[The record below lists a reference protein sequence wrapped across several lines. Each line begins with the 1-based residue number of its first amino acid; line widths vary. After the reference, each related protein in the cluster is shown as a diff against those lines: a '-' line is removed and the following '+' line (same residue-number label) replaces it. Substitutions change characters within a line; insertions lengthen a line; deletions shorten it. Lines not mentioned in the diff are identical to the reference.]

1 MQQLSLTVAGTPAP
15 AEMPAALDTAA
26 PPSLNECAAGEV
38 GWLRENATTLACA
51 LSIACATLLLK
62 FSIPPFGE
70 RGISISL
77 FLLPVVAFLGWAT
90 RALVIDATR
99 LAMFLL
105 LTGSLSVISLFGV
118 EAFSISSMAMFAVVH
133 LPFIC
138 AARPTVHTEARDRVA
153 MSIQRWFLNLA
164 LVIGLCGIAQFF
176 LQSVISVTLLFPI
189 ENFVPSSFVVQHFNS
204 QGVLEYGSQT
214 YRANGV
220 FLPEP
225 SFFSQL
231 MGIAII
237 LELTLRGRWH
247 RLAVYGVAL
256 LTTGA
261 GTGVMIL
268 AACMPLLIFKHRRW
282 DLLLVGVAG
291 MAAAGI
297 LGESSF
303 LGHFAHRTGEFTAV
317 GSSAFA
323 RFIGGFYLFNQ
334 FLWDD
339 PWRTLFGFGAGSFSE
354 YASRAHYPVSEMPL
368 FKMVLEF
375 GLLGAL
381 LYFLALGYFLFSPPA
396 SKVLSLAVAI
406 AFLLNG
412 LYAVF
417 AQALALGL
425 LVWPF
430 ASETG
435 DSSR

>member
-1 MQQLSLTVAGTPAP
+1 MQRLSLTIAHTATPLP
-15 AEMPAALDTAA
+15 AT
-26 PPSLNECAAGEV
+26 NGEDRRA
-38 GWLRENATTLACA
+38 GWLRRNATTVTCA
-51 LSIACATLLLK
+51 MSIVCATLVLK
-62 FSIPPFGE
+62 LSVPPLGE

-77 FLLPVVAFLGWAT
+77 LLLPTVALLAFT
-90 RALVIDATR
+90 VRALSIDTAR
-99 LAMFLL
+99 LAIFLL
-105 LTGSLSVISLFGV
+105 LTGALSVISLFGV
-118 EAFSISSMAMFAVVH
+118 APFSISSMAMFAVVH
-133 LPFIC
+133 LPFIF
-138 AARPTVHTEARDRVA
+138 AANPTTDAPAPPGPEPRDRIA
-153 MSIQRWFLNLA
+153 TSIQAWFLNLA
-164 LVIGLCGIAQFF
+164 LVLGCCGIAQFF
-176 LQSVISVTLLFPI
+176 LQSVIAVRFLFPI
-189 ENFVPSSFVVQHFNS
+189 ENFVPDSFVVQHFNS

-231 MGIAII
+231 MAIAIV
-237 LELTLRGRWH
+237 LELSLAGRWH

-268 AACMPLLIFKHRRW
+268 AACMPLLILKHRRW
-282 DLLLVGVAG
+282 DLLLIAAVG
-291 MAAAGI
+291 AAVIGA
-297 LGESSF
+297 LGHGSYV
-303 LGHFAHRTGEFTAV
+303 GHFASRTGEFAAV

-323 RFIGGFYLFNQ
+323 RFIGGFYLFDQ

-339 PWRTLFGFGAGSFSE
+339 PWRTLFGFGAGSFSG
-354 YASRAHYPVSEMPL
+354 YAGRAHYAVAEMPL

-381 LYFLALGYFLFSPPA
+381 LYFLVLGHFLFSSRA

-406 AFLLNG
+406 AFVLNG
-412 LYAVF
+412 IYAVF

-425 LVWPF
+425 LIWPF
-430 ASETG
+430 ASAAG

>member
-1 MQQLSLTVAGTPAP
+1 MQRLSMTIADA
-15 AEMPAALDTAA
+15 AA
-26 PPSLNECAAGEV
+26 PLPATDYPTHRT
-38 GWLRENATTLACA
+38 GWLRRNATTLMCA
-51 LSIACATLLLK
+51 MSIVCATLVLK
-62 FSIPPFGE
+62 LSIPPLGE

-77 FLLPVVAFLGWAT
+77 LLLPVVALLGFAI
-90 RALVIDATR
+90 RALGIDATR
-99 LAMFLL
+99 LAIFLL
-105 LTGSLSVISLFGV
+105 LTGALSVISLFGV
-118 EAFSISSMAMFAVVH
+118 AAFSISSMAMFAVVH
-133 LPFIC
+133 LPFIF
-138 AARPTVHTEARDRVA
+138 AAKSTTEGAAHPDLEAWNRVA
-153 MSIQRWFLNLA
+153 TSIHGWFLNLA
-164 LVIGLCGIAQFF
+164 LVLGLCGIAQFF
-176 LQSVISVTLLFPI
+176 LQTVIDARFLFPI

-204 QGVLEYGSQT
+204 QGVVEYGSQT

-237 LELTLRGRWH
+237 LELSLGGRWH

-268 AACMPLLIFKHRRW
+268 AACMPLFILQRRRW
-282 DLLLVGVAG
+282 DLLLVAVAGVAVVG
-291 MAAAGI
+291 A
-297 LGESSF
+297 LGESSYV
-303 LGHFAHRTGEFTAV
+303 GHFASRTGEFTAV

-323 RFIGGFYLFNQ
+323 RFIGGFYLFDQ

-354 YASRAHYPVSEMPL
+354 LASRAHYAVAEMPL

-375 GLLGAL
+375 GLIGAL
-381 LYFLALGYFLFSPPA
+381 LYFLVLGYFLFSSRA
-396 SKVLSLAVAI
+396 SKILSLAVAI
-406 AFLLNG
+406 AFVLNG
-412 LYAVF
+412 IYAVF

-430 ASETG
+430 ASEAG
-435 DSSR
+435 DSST